1 MHFLQIFWRITL
13 KGTVLYDVRRK
24 LDGLYDATDGV
35 AVLTVDNP
43 PVNPLSDG
51 VRTGL
56 YDALVKAEEDPTVIG
71 VVLTGN
77 GRAFIAGADISEFG
91 GNVEGVSLNEVFH
104 KLEYCS
110 KPVVA
115 ALNGIALGGG
125 LETALCCNYRLADK
139 NAFVG
144 LPEVNLGLLP
154 GGGGTQRL
162 PRLTGASE
170 ALKMMLSGSHVPAK
184 KALDIGIIDKI
195 VENVV
200 EDSIRFII
208 HLVDMCERMDMKFS
222 EMDHPKVR
230 DKNEKMLEAR
240 GDDKVLLEAQAMAAK
255 GRKGQF
261 APGQII
267 KCVESAINLDDFD
280 EGLKKEGE
288 YFLEC
293 LLHPQREAM
302 IHIFFGERA
311 ASKISDVPKDT
322 KVKDIKKA
330 GIIGSGTM
338 GGGIAMCFANAG
350 IPVHIID
357 QDQDNLTRGV
367 SVIEKNYDFMVGRG
381 KLTPEQKDIVFGL
394 VTSSLDYKDVSDC
407 DIVIEAVYENL
418 DLKHEIFKS
427 LDEHV
432 KEGAILASNT
442 SGLDIDSI
450 AAVTKRPD
458 MVVGTHFFS
467 PANIMR
473 LLEVVRGA
481 DTSNETLATIMAVG
495 KKLKKAAVVALNA
508 PGFIGNRMLFGY
520 TAQANMLLLEGAL
533 PHQIDQAME
542 SFGLNMGPFRMMD
555 LVGLDLG
562 WRARKLG
569 GKESPLHAKIGDEL
583 CEQNRFGQKNGA
595 GYYNYT
601 EGSRAPN
608 AAPENESTYEKISS
622 ENGFI
627 RRDISDEEIVDRCI
641 LALINEGA
649 DILSEGVAQR
659 AADIDV
665 VYINGYGFP
674 VWRGGPMHHA
684 NTMGLDV
691 VIEKLEKYREITGND
706 VYKPSEM
713 LVNLAKNGEKFGDAP
728 QKEDRKE
735 KLGFEMSSVANNF

>member
-1 MHFLQIFWRITL
+1 M
-13 KGTVLYDVRRK
+13 KGTVLYEVKDN
-24 LDGLYDATDGV
+24 V
-35 AVLTVDNP
+35 AILTVDNP

-51 VRTGL
+51 VRSGL
-56 YDALVKAEEDPTVIG
+56 YESIVKAEEDSNIKG
-71 VVLTGN
+71 VVLTGK

-91 GNVEGVSLNEVFH
+91 GNVEGISLNEVFR
-104 KLEYCS
+104 KLEFCE

-115 ALNGIALGGG
+115 AINGIALGGG
-125 LETALCCNYRLADK
+125 LETALCCNYRIADA

-162 PRLTGASE
+162 PRLTGPSE

-184 KALDIGIIDKI
+184 KALNMGIVDQIS
-195 VENVV
+195 ENVV
-200 EDSIRFII
+200 EDSIEFVKNVVIET
-208 HLVDMCERMDMKFS
+208 DT
-222 EMDHPKVR
+222 HPKVR
-230 DKNEKMLEAR
+230 DKNEKMIEAR
-240 GDDKVLLEAQAMAAK
+240 GNENVMLEAQAIVAK
-255 GRKGQF
+255 ARKGQF

-267 KCVESAINLDDFD
+267 KCVEAAINLDDFD

-293 LLHPQREAM
+293 LMHPQREAM

-311 ASKISDVPKDT
+311 ASKISDVPKET
-322 KVKDIKKA
+322 QVMDIKKA

-338 GGGIAMCFANAG
+338 GGGIAMCFANSG

-357 QDQDNLTRGV
+357 QDEENLKRGI
-367 SVIEKNYDFMVGRG
+367 SVIEKNYEFMVNKGR
-381 KLTPEQKDIVFGL
+381 LTSDQKDATFGL
-394 VTSSLDYKDVSDC
+394 ITSGLDYSSISDC

-418 DLKHEIFKS
+418 ELKHEIFKS
-427 LDEHV
+427 LDKHV
-432 KEGAILASNT
+432 KPEAILASNT

-450 AAVTKRPD
+450 ASVTKRPD
-458 MVVGTHFFS
+458 KVVGTHFFS

-473 LLEVVRGA
+473 LLEVVRG
-481 DTSNETLATIMAVG
+481 DQTSNETLATIMAIG
-495 KKLKKAAVVALNA
+495 KKLKKAAVVSLNA

-533 PHQIDQAME
+533 PHQIDQALE

-562 WRARKLG
+562 WRARKLS

-583 CEQNRFGQKNGA
+583 CEQNRYGQKSGA
-595 GYYNYT
+595 GYYNYS

-608 AAPENESTYEKISS
+608 PAPENETTYEKISS
-622 ENGFI
+622 ENGFT
-627 RRDISDEEIVDRCI
+627 RREISDEEIVDRCI
-641 LALINEGA
+641 LALINEGS

-684 NTMGLDV
+684 NAMGLDV
-691 VIEKLEKYREITGND
+691 VIEKLEKYREMTGND

-713 LVNLAKNGEKFGDAP
+713 LVQLAKNDQKLGEAP
-728 QKEDRKE
+728 SKENRKE

>member
-1 MHFLQIFWRITL
+1 MYNDFFIKIWRNTL
-13 KGTVLYDVRRK
+13 KGTVLYEVR
-24 LDGLYDATDGV
+24 DDV

-56 YDALVKAEEDPTVIG
+56 HESLVKAEENSDVKG

-91 GNVEGVSLNEVFH
+91 GNVEGISLNEVFS
-104 KLEYCS
+104 KLENCQ

-115 ALNGIALGGG
+115 AINGIALGGG
-125 LETALCCNYRLADK
+125 LETALCCNYRIADNK
-139 NAFVG
+139 AFVG

-162 PRLTGASE
+162 PRLAGPAE
-170 ALKMMLSGSHVPAK
+170 ALKMMLTGAHVPAK
-184 KALDIGIIDKI
+184 KALDLGIVDK
-195 VENVV
+195 VSDDVV
-200 EDSIRFII
+200 TESIAFIKE
-208 HLVDMCERMDMKFS
+208 MASNS
-222 EMDHPKVR
+222 EQHPKVR
-230 DKNEKMLEAR
+230 DKNEKMFEAR
-240 GDDKVLLEAQAMAAK
+240 GNDKVLIEANAMAAK

-267 KCVESAINLDDFD
+267 KCVEAAINLDDFD

-311 ASKISDVPKDT
+311 ASKISDVPKET
-322 KVKDIKKA
+322 KIMDIKKA

-357 QDQDNLTRGV
+357 QDEDNLKRGV
-367 SVIEKNYDFMVGRG
+367 SVIEKNYEFMVNRGR
-381 KLTPEQKDIVFGL
+381 LTAEQKDSVFGL
-394 VTSSLDYKDVSDC
+394 VSSSLDYKDVADC

-418 DLKHEIFKS
+418 ELKHKIFKS

-432 KEGAILASNT
+432 KPGAILASNT
-442 SGLDIDSI
+442 SGLDVDSI
-450 AAVTKRPD
+450 AAVTNRPEL
-458 MVVGTHFFS
+458 VVGTHFFS

-481 DTSNETLATIMAVG
+481 QTSDETLASVMAIG
-495 KKLKKAAVVALNA
+495 KKLKKAAVVSLNA

-533 PHQIDQAME
+533 PHQIDQALE

-583 CEQNRFGQKNGA
+583 CEQNRFGQKSNA
-595 GYYNYT
+595 GYYNYS

-608 AAPENESTYEKISS
+608 PAPENEKTYEKISS
-622 ENGFI
+622 ENGFT

-674 VWRGGPMHHA
+674 IWRGGPMHHA
-684 NTMGLDV
+684 NAMGIDKV
-691 VIEKLEKYREITGND
+691 VEKLNKYREITGND

-713 LVNLAKNGEKFGDAP
+713 LVNLAESGAKLGEAP
-728 QKEDRKE
+728 QKEDRKD

>member
-1 MHFLQIFWRITL
+1 M
-13 KGTVLYDVRRK
+13 KGTVLYEVR
-24 LDGLYDATDGV
+24 DNV
-35 AVLTVDNP
+35 AILTVDNP

-51 VRTGL
+51 VRNGL
-56 YDALVKAEEDPTVIG
+56 YESLVKAEEDSNVKGI
-71 VVLTGN
+71 VLTGN

-91 GNVEGVSLNEVFH
+91 GNVEGKSLNEVFR
-104 KLEYCS
+104 KLEFCE
-110 KPVVA
+110 KPIVA
-115 ALNGIALGGG
+115 AINGIALGGG
-125 LETALCCNYRLADK
+125 LETALCCNYRIADV

-162 PRLTGASE
+162 PRLTGPSE

-184 KALDIGIIDKI
+184 KALNMGILDEIS
-195 VENVV
+195 ENVV
-200 EDSIRFII
+200 EDSIEFVKNIASGT
-208 HLVDMCERMDMKFS
+208 DP
-222 EMDHPKVR
+222 HPKVR

-240 GDDKVLLEAQAMAAK
+240 GNDNAMDEAQAMAAK
-255 GRKGQF
+255 ARKGQF

-267 KCVESAINLDDFD
+267 KCVEAAINLDDFD

-293 LLHPQREAM
+293 LMHPQREAM

-322 KVKDIKKA
+322 KIMDIKKA

-357 QDQDNLTRGV
+357 QDEENLKRGI
-367 SVIEKNYDFMVGRG
+367 SVIEKNYDFMVNKGR
-381 KLTPEQKDIVFGL
+381 LTGDQKDAVFGL
-394 VTSSLDYKDVSDC
+394 VTSSLDYSDVSDC
-407 DIVIEAVYENL
+407 DIVVEAVYENL
-418 DLKHEIFKS
+418 ELKHEIFKA
-427 LDEHV
+427 LDQHV
-432 KEGAILASNT
+432 KPDAILASNT

-450 AAVTKRPD
+450 ASVTSRPD
-458 MVVGTHFFS
+458 KIVGTHFFS

-473 LLEVVRGA
+473 LLEVVRGEQ
-481 DTSNETLATIMAVG
+481 TSDETLATIMSVG
-495 KKLKKAAVVALNA
+495 KKLKKAAVVSLNA

-533 PHQIDQAME
+533 PHQIDQALE

-562 WRARKLG
+562 WRARKLS

-583 CEQNRFGQKNGA
+583 CEQNRYGQKNGA
-595 GYYNYT
+595 GYYNYS

-608 AAPENESTYEKISS
+608 PAPENEATYEKISS
-622 ENGFI
+622 ENGFT
-627 RRDISDEEIVDRCI
+627 RRDISEEEIVDRCI

-674 VWRGGPMHHA
+674 IWRGGPMHHA
-684 NTMGLDV
+684 NAMGLDV
-691 VIEKLEKYREITGND
+691 VIEKLEKYKELTGSD
-706 VYKPSEM
+706 VYQPSEM
-713 LVNLAKNGEKFGDAP
+713 LVKLAKEGLKLGEAP
-728 QKEDRKE
+728 SKEDRKE

>member
-1 MHFLQIFWRITL
+1 M
-13 KGTVLYDVRRK
+13 KGTVVYEVR
-24 LDGLYDATDGV
+24 DGV
-35 AVLTVDNP
+35 ALLTVDNP

-56 YDALVKAEEDPTVIG
+56 HDSIIKAEEDDSVVG

-91 GNVEGVSLNEVFH
+91 GNVEGVSLNEVFQ
-104 KLEYCS
+104 KLEHCS

-115 ALNGIALGGG
+115 AINGIALGGG
-125 LETALCCNYRLADK
+125 LETALCCNYRIADK

-162 PRLTGASE
+162 PRLAGPSE
-170 ALKMMLSGSHVPAK
+170 ALKMMLTGTHVPSK
-184 KALDIGIIDKI
+184 RALDMGIIDGISEDVVAESIEFVKEKAKSS
-195 VENVV
+195 EN
-200 EDSIRFII
+200 
-208 HLVDMCERMDMKFS
+208 
-222 EMDHPKVR
+222 HPKVR
-230 DKNEKMLEAR
+230 DLNSKMMEAR
-240 GDDKVLLEAQAMAAK
+240 GDDKVLIEAQAMASK

-261 APGQII
+261 APAQII
-267 KCVESAINLDDFD
+267 KCVEAAINIDDFD

-293 LLHPQREAM
+293 LMHPQREAM

-322 KVKDIKKA
+322 KIMDIKKA

-357 QDQDNLTRGV
+357 QDEENLKRGV
-367 SVIEKNYDFMVGRG
+367 SVIEKNYDFMVNKGR
-381 KLTPEQKDIVFGL
+381 LSPEQKDGVFGL
-394 VTSSLDYKDVSDC
+394 VSSSLDYKDVADC

-418 DLKHEIFKS
+418 ELKHEIFKS

-432 KEGAILASNT
+432 KDGAILASNT

-450 AAVTKRPD
+450 ASVTKRPEL
-458 MVVGTHFFS
+458 VVGTHFFS

-473 LLEVVRGA
+473 LLEVVRGEQ
-481 DTSNETLATIMAVG
+481 TSDETLATIMAVG
-495 KKLKKAAVVALNA
+495 KKLKKAAVVSLNA

-533 PHQIDQAME
+533 PHQIDQALE

-583 CEQNRFGQKNGA
+583 CEQHRYGQKSGA
-595 GYYNYT
+595 GYYNYS

-608 AAPENESTYEKISS
+608 PAPENEATYEKISA
-622 ENGFI
+622 ENGFT

-674 VWRGGPMHHA
+674 IWRGGPMHHA
-684 NTMGLDV
+684 NAMGLDT

-713 LVNLAKNGEKFGDAP
+713 LVKLAQEGGRLGEAP
-728 QKEDRKE
+728 QKDDRKE

>member
-1 MHFLQIFWRITL
+1 M
-13 KGTVLYDVRRK
+13 KGTVLYEVR
-24 LDGLYDATDGV
+24 DDV

-56 YDALVKAEEDPTVIG
+56 YESLVKAEENSDVKG

-91 GNVEGVSLNEVFH
+91 GNVEGISLNEVFS
-104 KLEYCS
+104 KLENCQ

-115 ALNGIALGGG
+115 AINGIALGGG
-125 LETALCCNYRLADK
+125 LETALCCNYRIADNK
-139 NAFVG
+139 AFVG

-162 PRLTGASE
+162 PRLAGPAE
-170 ALKMMLSGSHVPAK
+170 ALKMMLTGAHIPAK
-184 KALDIGIIDKI
+184 KALDLGIVDK
-195 VENVV
+195 VSDDVV
-200 EDSIRFII
+200 TESIAFIKE
-208 HLVDMCERMDMKFS
+208 MASNS
-222 EMDHPKVR
+222 EQHPKVR
-230 DKNEKMLEAR
+230 DKNEKMFEAR
-240 GDDKVLLEAQAMAAK
+240 GNDKVLIEANAMAAK

-267 KCVESAINLDDFD
+267 KCVEAAINLDDFD

-311 ASKISDVPKDT
+311 ASKISDVPKET
-322 KVKDIKKA
+322 KIMDIKKA

-357 QDQDNLTRGV
+357 QDEDNLKRGV
-367 SVIEKNYDFMVGRG
+367 SVIEKNYEFMVNRGR
-381 KLTPEQKDIVFGL
+381 LTAEQKDSVFGL
-394 VTSSLDYKDVSDC
+394 VSSSLDYKDVADC

-418 DLKHEIFKS
+418 ELKHKIFKS

-432 KEGAILASNT
+432 KPGAILASNT
-442 SGLDIDSI
+442 SGLDVDSI
-450 AAVTKRPD
+450 AAVTNRPEL
-458 MVVGTHFFS
+458 VVGTHFFS
-467 PANIMR
+467 PANIMS

-481 DTSNETLATIMAVG
+481 QTSDETLASVMAIG
-495 KKLKKAAVVALNA
+495 KKLKKAAVVSLNA

-533 PHQIDQAME
+533 PHQIDQALE

-583 CEQNRFGQKNGA
+583 CEQNRFGQKSNA
-595 GYYNYT
+595 GYYNYS

-608 AAPENESTYEKISS
+608 PAPENEKTYEKISS
-622 ENGFI
+622 ENGFT

-674 VWRGGPMHHA
+674 IWRGGPMHHA
-684 NTMGLDV
+684 NAMGIDKV
-691 VIEKLEKYREITGND
+691 VEKLNKYREITGND

-713 LVNLAKNGEKFGDAP
+713 LVNLAESGAKLGEAP

>member
-1 MHFLQIFWRITL
+1 L
-13 KGTVLYDVRRK
+13 KGTVLYEVKDN
-24 LDGLYDATDGV
+24 V
-35 AVLTVDNP
+35 ALLTVDNP

-56 YDALVKAEEDPTVIG
+56 YESLTKAEEDDSVVG

-91 GNVEGVSLNEVFH
+91 GNVEGVSLNEVFQ
-104 KLEYCS
+104 KLEHCS

-115 ALNGIALGGG
+115 AINGIALGGG
-125 LETALCCNYRLADK
+125 LETALCCNYRIADK

-162 PRLTGASE
+162 PRLAGPSE
-170 ALKMMLSGSHVPAK
+170 ALKMMLTGAHVPAK
-184 KALDIGIIDKI
+184 KALDMGIVDGISED
-195 VENVV
+195 VV
-200 EDSIRFII
+200 NESIEFIKNKADSN
-208 HLVDMCERMDMKFS
+208 E
-222 EMDHPKVR
+222 EHPKVR
-230 DKNEKMLEAR
+230 DLNSKMIEAR
-240 GDDKVLLEAQAMAAK
+240 GDDKVLLEAQAMASK

-267 KCVESAINLDDFD
+267 KCVEAAINIDDFD

-293 LLHPQREAM
+293 LMHPQREAM

-311 ASKISDVPKDT
+311 ASKISDVPKET
-322 KVKDIKKA
+322 KVMDIKKA

-357 QDQDNLTRGV
+357 QDEENLKRGV
-367 SVIEKNYDFMVGRG
+367 SVIEKNYDFMVNKGR
-381 KLTPEQKDIVFGL
+381 LSPEQKDAVFGL
-394 VTSSLDYKDVSDC
+394 VSSSLDYKDVSDC

-418 DLKHEIFKS
+418 ELKHEIFKS
-427 LDEHV
+427 LDTHV

-450 AAVTKRPD
+450 ASVTSRPEL
-458 MVVGTHFFS
+458 VVGTHFFS

-473 LLEVVRGA
+473 LLEVVRGEQ
-481 DTSNETLATIMAVG
+481 TSDETLATIMAIG
-495 KKLKKAAVVALNA
+495 KRLKKAAVVSLNA

-533 PHQIDQAME
+533 PHQIDQALE

-562 WRARKLG
+562 WRARKLS

-583 CEQNRFGQKNGA
+583 CEQDRYGQKSGA
-595 GYYNYT
+595 GYYNYS

-608 AAPENESTYEKISS
+608 PAPENEAVYEKISS
-622 ENGFI
+622 ENGFT
-627 RRDISDEEIVDRCI
+627 RRDISDEEIVERCI

-674 VWRGGPMHHA
+674 IWRGGPMHHA
-684 NTMGLDV
+684 NAMGLDK

-713 LVNLAKNGEKFGDAP
+713 LVNLAKDGGKLGEAP
-728 QKEDRKE
+728 QKGDRKE

>member
-1 MHFLQIFWRITL
+1 M
-13 KGTVLYDVRRK
+13 KGTVLYEVQEN
-24 LDGLYDATDGV
+24 V
-35 AVLTVDNP
+35 AILTVDNP

-56 YDALVKAEEDPTVIG
+56 YECITKAEDDDSIDA

-91 GNVEGVSLNEVFH
+91 GNVEGISLNDVFK
-104 KLEYCS
+104 KLEFCK
-110 KPVVA
+110 KPIVA
-115 ALNGIALGGG
+115 AINGIALGGG
-125 LETALCCNYRLADK
+125 LETALCCNYRIASK
-139 NAFVG
+139 TAFVG

-162 PRLTGASE
+162 PRLAGPAE
-170 ALKMMLSGSHVPAK
+170 ALKMMLTGSHVSAK
-184 KALDIGIIDKI
+184 QALDLGIIDNIAEDI
-195 VENVV
+195 VTE
-200 EDSIRFII
+200 SIEFIKEKAKSTEI
-208 HLVDMCERMDMKFS
+208 
-222 EMDHPKVR
+222 HPKVR
-230 DKNEKMLEAR
+230 DFNEKMIEAR
-240 GDDKVLLEAQAMAAK
+240 GNDTVLLEAQAMAAK

-267 KCVESAINLDDFD
+267 KCVEAAINIDDFD
-280 EGLKKEGE
+280 EGLKKEGD

-293 LLHPQREAM
+293 LVHPQREAM

-322 KVKDIKKA
+322 KIMDIKKA

-357 QDQDNLTRGV
+357 QDQENLDRGI
-367 SVIEKNYDFMVGRG
+367 SVIEKNYDFMVNRGR
-381 KLTPEQKDIVFGL
+381 LTSEQKESIFGSIS
-394 VTSSLDYKDVSDC
+394 TGLDYKDLSDC

-418 DLKHEIFKS
+418 ELKHEIFKS
-427 LDEHV
+427 LDEIV

-450 AAVTKRPD
+450 ASVTNRPEL
-458 MVVGTHFFS
+458 VVGTHFFS

-473 LLEVVRGA
+473 LLEVVRGKQ
-481 DTSNETLATIMAVG
+481 TSNETLATVMAIG
-495 KKLKKAAVVALNA
+495 KKLRKAAVVSLNA
-508 PGFIGNRMLFGY
+508 PGFIGNRMLFRY

-533 PHQIDQAME
+533 PHQVDQALE

-562 WRARKLG
+562 WRARKLS

-583 CEQNRFGQKNGA
+583 CEQNRYGQKSKA
-595 GYYNYT
+595 GYYNYS

-608 AAPENESTYEKISS
+608 PAPENEKTYKKISS
-622 ENGFI
+622 ENGFT
-627 RRDISDEEIVDRCI
+627 RREISDEEIVDRCI

-674 VWRGGPMHHA
+674 IWRGGPMHHA
-684 NTMGLDV
+684 NAMGLDK

-706 VYKPSEM
+706 VYKPSDM
-713 LVNLAKNGEKFGDAP
+713 LLKLAKEGGKLGEAP
-728 QKEDRKE
+728 NKTERKE
-735 KLGFEMSSVANNF
+735 KLDFAMSSVANNF

>member
-1 MHFLQIFWRITL
+1 M
-13 KGTVLYDVRRK
+13 KGTVLYEVKDN
-24 LDGLYDATDGV
+24 V
-35 AVLTVDNP
+35 ALLTVDNP

-56 YDALVKAEEDPTVIG
+56 YESLTKAEEDDSVLG

-91 GNVEGVSLNEVFH
+91 GNVEGVSLNEVFQ
-104 KLEYCS
+104 KLEHCS

-115 ALNGIALGGG
+115 AINGIALGGG
-125 LETALCCNYRLADK
+125 LETALCCNYRIADK

-162 PRLTGASE
+162 PRLAGPSE
-170 ALKMMLSGSHVPAK
+170 ALKMMLTGAHVPAK
-184 KALDIGIIDKI
+184 KALDMGIVDGISKD
-195 VENVV
+195 VV
-200 EDSIRFII
+200 NESIEFIKNKAGSN
-208 HLVDMCERMDMKFS
+208 E
-222 EMDHPKVR
+222 EHPKVR
-230 DKNEKMLEAR
+230 DLNSKMIEAR
-240 GDDKVLLEAQAMAAK
+240 GDDKVFLEAQAMASK

-267 KCVESAINLDDFD
+267 KCVEAAINIDDFD

-293 LLHPQREAM
+293 LMHPQREAM

-311 ASKISDVPKDT
+311 ASKISDVPKET
-322 KVKDIKKA
+322 KVMDIKKA

-357 QDQDNLTRGV
+357 QDEENLKRGV
-367 SVIEKNYDFMVGRG
+367 SVIEKNYDFMVNKGR
-381 KLTPEQKDIVFGL
+381 LSPEQKDAVFGL
-394 VTSSLDYKDVSDC
+394 VSSSLDYKDVSDC

-418 DLKHEIFKS
+418 ELKHEIFKS
-427 LDEHV
+427 LDTHV

-450 AAVTKRPD
+450 ASVTSRPEL
-458 MVVGTHFFS
+458 VVGTHFFS

-473 LLEVVRGA
+473 LLEVVRGEQ
-481 DTSNETLATIMAVG
+481 TSDETLATIMAIG
-495 KKLKKAAVVALNA
+495 KRLKKAAVVSLNA

-533 PHQIDQAME
+533 PHQIDQALE

-562 WRARKLG
+562 WRARKLS

-583 CEQNRFGQKNGA
+583 CEQDRYGQKSGA
-595 GYYNYT
+595 GYYNYS

-608 AAPENESTYEKISS
+608 PAPENEAVYEKISS
-622 ENGFI
+622 ENGFT
-627 RRDISDEEIVDRCI
+627 RRDISDEEIVERCI

-674 VWRGGPMHHA
+674 IWRGGPMHHA
-684 NTMGLDV
+684 NAMGLDK

-713 LVNLAKNGEKFGDAP
+713 LVNLAKDGGKLGEAP
-728 QKEDRKE
+728 QKGDRKE

>member
-1 MHFLQIFWRITL
+1 M
-13 KGTVLYDVRRK
+13 KGTVLYDIK
-24 LDGLYDATDGV
+24 DGI

-51 VRTGL
+51 VRAGL
-56 YDALVKAEEDPTVIG
+56 YDCLVRAEEDSSVIG
-71 VVLTGN
+71 VVLTGK
-77 GRAFIAGADISEFG
+77 GRAFIGGADISEFG
-91 GNVEGVSLNEVFH
+91 GNGEGITLNEVFN
-104 KLEYCS
+104 KLESCS

-115 ALNGIALGGG
+115 AINGFALGGG
-125 LETALCCNYRLADK
+125 LETALCCNYRIVAK

-162 PRLTGASE
+162 PRLTGPGE
-170 ALKMMLSGSHVPAK
+170 ALKMMLTGAHVPAK
-184 KALDIGIIDKI
+184 KALNIGIVDEIS
-195 VENVV
+195 ENVV
-200 EDSIRFII
+200 EDSISFIK
-208 HLVDMCERMDMKFS
+208 EKAES
-222 EMDHPKVR
+222 TENHPKVR
-230 DKNEKMLEAR
+230 DMNEKVIEAR
-240 GDDKVLLEAQAMAAK
+240 GDEKVLLEAQAMAAK

-311 ASKISDVPKDT
+311 ASKIADVPKDT
-322 KVKDIKKA
+322 KTKDIKKA

-357 QDQDNLTRGV
+357 QDEDNLKRGI

-381 KLTPEQKDIVFGL
+381 KLTAEQKDMVFGL
-394 VTSSLDYKDVSDC
+394 VTSSLNYKDLADC

-418 DLKHEIFKS
+418 ELKHEIFKS

-432 KEGAILASNT
+432 KDDAILASNT

-450 AAVTKRPD
+450 ASVTNRPEL
-458 MVVGTHFFS
+458 VVGTHFFS

-473 LLEVVRGA
+473 LLEVVRGEQ
-481 DTSNETLATIMAVG
+481 TSNETLATIMAIG
-495 KKLKKAAVVALNA
+495 KKLKKAAVVSLNA
-508 PGFIGNRMLFGY
+508 PGFIGNRMLFRY

-533 PHQIDQAME
+533 PHQVDQALE

-583 CEQNRFGQKNGA
+583 CEQNRFGQKSAA
-595 GYYNYT
+595 GYYNYS

-608 AAPENESTYEKISS
+608 PAPENEATYEKISS
-622 ENGFI
+622 ENGFT

-674 VWRGGPMHHA
+674 IWRGGPMHHA
-684 NTMGLDV
+684 NAMGLDV
-691 VIEKLEKYREITGND
+691 VIEKLEKYKEITGND
-706 VYKPSEM
+706 AYQPSEM
-713 LVNLAKNGEKFGDAP
+713 LINLAKNGQKLAEAP
-728 QKEDRKE
+728 QKDRRKD

>member
-1 MHFLQIFWRITL
+1 M
-13 KGTVLYDVRRK
+13 KGTVLYEVR
-24 LDGLYDATDGV
+24 DDV

-56 YDALVKAEEDPTVIG
+56 YESLVKAEENSDVKG

-91 GNVEGVSLNEVFH
+91 GNVEGISLNEVFS
-104 KLEYCS
+104 KLENCQ

-115 ALNGIALGGG
+115 AINGIALGGG
-125 LETALCCNYRLADK
+125 LETALCCNYRIADNK
-139 NAFVG
+139 AFVG

-162 PRLTGASE
+162 PRLAGPAE
-170 ALKMMLSGSHVPAK
+170 ALKMMLTGAHVPAK
-184 KALDIGIIDKI
+184 KALDLGIVDK
-195 VENVV
+195 VSDDVV
-200 EDSIRFII
+200 TESIAFIKE
-208 HLVDMCERMDMKFS
+208 MASNS
-222 EMDHPKVR
+222 EQHPKVR
-230 DKNEKMLEAR
+230 DKNEKMFEAR
-240 GDDKVLLEAQAMAAK
+240 GNDKVLIEANAMAAK

-267 KCVESAINLDDFD
+267 KCVEAAINLDDFD

-311 ASKISDVPKDT
+311 ASKISDVPKET
-322 KVKDIKKA
+322 KIMDIKKA

-357 QDQDNLTRGV
+357 QDEDNLKRGV
-367 SVIEKNYDFMVGRG
+367 SVIEKNYEFMVNRGR
-381 KLTPEQKDIVFGL
+381 LTAEQKDSVFGL
-394 VTSSLDYKDVSDC
+394 VSSSLDYKDVADC

-418 DLKHEIFKS
+418 ELKHKIFKS

-432 KEGAILASNT
+432 KPGAILASNT
-442 SGLDIDSI
+442 SGLDVDSI
-450 AAVTKRPD
+450 AEVTNRPEL
-458 MVVGTHFFS
+458 VVGTHFFS

-481 DTSNETLATIMAVG
+481 QTSDETLASVMAIG
-495 KKLKKAAVVALNA
+495 KKLKKAAVVSLNA

-533 PHQIDQAME
+533 PHQIDQALE

-583 CEQNRFGQKNGA
+583 CEQNRFGQKSNA
-595 GYYNYT
+595 GYYNYS

-608 AAPENESTYEKISS
+608 PAPENEKTYEKISS
-622 ENGFI
+622 ENGFT

-674 VWRGGPMHHA
+674 IWRGGPMHHA
-684 NTMGLDV
+684 NAMGIDKV
-691 VIEKLEKYREITGND
+691 VEKLNKYREITGND

-713 LVNLAKNGEKFGDAP
+713 LVNLAESGAKLGEAP
-728 QKEDRKE
+728 QKEDRKD

>member
-1 MHFLQIFWRITL
+1 M
-13 KGTVLYDVRRK
+13 KGTVLYDIK
-24 LDGLYDATDGV
+24 DGI

-51 VRTGL
+51 VRAGL
-56 YDALVKAEEDPTVIG
+56 YDCLVRAEEDSSAIG
-71 VVLTGN
+71 VVLTGK
-77 GRAFIAGADISEFG
+77 GRAFIGGADISEFG
-91 GNVEGVSLNEVFH
+91 GNGEGITLNEVFN
-104 KLEYCS
+104 KLESCS

-115 ALNGIALGGG
+115 AINGFALGGG
-125 LETALCCNYRLADK
+125 LETALCCNYRIVAK

-162 PRLTGASE
+162 PRLTGPGE
-170 ALKMMLSGSHVPAK
+170 ALKMMLTGAHVPAK
-184 KALDIGIIDKI
+184 KALNIGIVDEIS
-195 VENVV
+195 ENVV
-200 EDSIRFII
+200 EDSISFIKEK
-208 HLVDMCERMDMKFS
+208 VES
-222 EMDHPKVR
+222 TENHPKVR
-230 DKNEKMLEAR
+230 DMNEKVIEAR
-240 GDDKVLLEAQAMAAK
+240 GNEKVLLEAQAMAAK

-311 ASKISDVPKDT
+311 ASKIADVPKDT
-322 KVKDIKKA
+322 KTKDIKKA

-357 QDQDNLTRGV
+357 QDEDNLKRGI

-381 KLTPEQKDIVFGL
+381 KLTAEQKDMVFGL
-394 VTSSLDYKDVSDC
+394 VTSSLDYKDLADC

-418 DLKHEIFKS
+418 ELKHEIFKS

-432 KEGAILASNT
+432 KDDAILASNT

-450 AAVTKRPD
+450 ASVTKRPEL
-458 MVVGTHFFS
+458 VVGTHFFS

-473 LLEVVRGA
+473 LLEVVRGEK
-481 DTSNETLATIMAVG
+481 TSNETLATIMAIG
-495 KKLKKAAVVALNA
+495 KKLKKAAVVSLNA
-508 PGFIGNRMLFGY
+508 PGFIGNRMLFRY

-533 PHQIDQAME
+533 PHQVDQALE

-583 CEQNRFGQKNGA
+583 CEQNRFGQKSAA
-595 GYYNYT
+595 GYYNYS

-608 AAPENESTYEKISS
+608 PAPENEATYEKISS
-622 ENGFI
+622 ENGFT

-674 VWRGGPMHHA
+674 IWRGGPMHHA
-684 NTMGLDV
+684 NAMGLDV
-691 VIEKLEKYREITGND
+691 VIEKLEKYKEITGND
-706 VYKPSEM
+706 AYQPSEM
-713 LVNLAKNGEKFGDAP
+713 LINLAKNGQKLAEAP
-728 QKEDRKE
+728 QKDRRKD

>member
-1 MHFLQIFWRITL
+1 M
-13 KGTVLYDVRRK
+13 KGTVLYDIK
-24 LDGLYDATDGV
+24 DGIAI
-35 AVLTVDNP
+35 LTVDNP

-51 VRTGL
+51 VRAGL
-56 YDALVKAEEDPTVIG
+56 YECLVKAEEDSSVKG
-71 VVLTGN
+71 LVLTGK
-77 GRAFIAGADISEFG
+77 GRAFIGGADISEFG
-91 GNVEGVSLNEVFH
+91 GNGEGITLNDVFN
-104 KLEYCS
+104 KLESCS

-115 ALNGIALGGG
+115 AINGFALGGG
-125 LETALCCNYRLADK
+125 LETALCCNYRIADK

-144 LPEVNLGLLP
+144 LPEVNLGLIP

-162 PRLTGASE
+162 PRLAGPSE
-170 ALKMMLSGSHVPAK
+170 ALKMMLTGSHIPAK
-184 KALDIGIIDKI
+184 KALNIGIVDKI
-195 VENVV
+195 SENVV
-200 EDSIRFII
+200 EDSISF
-208 HLVDMCERMDMKFS
+208 VTEKA
-222 EMDHPKVR
+222 ENGENHPKVR
-230 DKNEKMLEAR
+230 DMNEKVIEAR

-311 ASKISDVPKDT
+311 ASKIADVPKDT
-322 KVKDIKKA
+322 QIKDIKKA

-357 QDQDNLTRGV
+357 QDEDNLKRGM

-381 KLTPEQKDIVFGL
+381 KLTSDQKDMVFGL
-394 VTSSLDYKDVSDC
+394 VTSSLEYKDLSDC

-418 DLKHEIFKS
+418 ELKHEIFKS

-432 KEGAILASNT
+432 KDGAILASNT

-450 AAVTKRPD
+450 ASVTKRPD
-458 MVVGTHFFS
+458 LVVGTHFFS

-473 LLEVVRGA
+473 LLEVVRGEQ
-481 DTSNETLATIMAVG
+481 TSNETLATIMAIG
-495 KKLKKAAVVALNA
+495 KKLKKAAVVSLNA
-508 PGFIGNRMLFGY
+508 PGFIGNRMLFRY

-533 PHQIDQAME
+533 PHQVDQALE

-583 CEQNRFGQKNGA
+583 CEQNRFGQKSAA
-595 GYYNYT
+595 GYYNYS

-608 AAPENESTYEKISS
+608 PAPENEATYEKISS
-622 ENGFI
+622 ENGFT

-674 VWRGGPMHHA
+674 IWRGGPMHHA
-684 NTMGLDV
+684 NAMGLDV
-691 VIEKLEKYREITGND
+691 VIEKLEKYKEITGND
-706 VYKPSEM
+706 AYKPSEM
-713 LVNLAKNGEKFGDAP
+713 LVNLAKNGEKLNESP
-728 QKEDRKE
+728 QIDNRKE

>member
-1 MHFLQIFWRITL
+1 M
-13 KGTVLYDVRRK
+13 KGTVLYEVR
-24 LDGLYDATDGV
+24 DDV

-56 YDALVKAEEDPTVIG
+56 YESLVKAEENSDVKG

-91 GNVEGVSLNEVFH
+91 GNVEGISLNEVFS
-104 KLEYCS
+104 KLENCQ

-115 ALNGIALGGG
+115 AINGIALGGG
-125 LETALCCNYRLADK
+125 LETALCCNYRIADNK
-139 NAFVG
+139 AFVG

-162 PRLTGASE
+162 PRLAGPAE
-170 ALKMMLSGSHVPAK
+170 ALKMMLTGAHVPAK
-184 KALDIGIIDKI
+184 KALDLGIVDKI
-195 VENVV
+195 SDDVV
-200 EDSIRFII
+200 TESIAFIKE
-208 HLVDMCERMDMKFS
+208 MASNS
-222 EMDHPKVR
+222 EQHPKVR
-230 DKNEKMLEAR
+230 DKNEKMFEAR
-240 GDDKVLLEAQAMAAK
+240 GNDKVLIEANAMAAK

-267 KCVESAINLDDFD
+267 KCVEAAINLDDFD

-311 ASKISDVPKDT
+311 ASKISDVPKET
-322 KVKDIKKA
+322 KIMDIKKA

-357 QDQDNLTRGV
+357 QDEDNLKRGV
-367 SVIEKNYDFMVGRG
+367 SVIEKNYEFMVNRGR
-381 KLTPEQKDIVFGL
+381 LTAEQKDSVFGL
-394 VTSSLDYKDVSDC
+394 VSSSLDYKDVADC

-418 DLKHEIFKS
+418 ELKHKIFKS

-432 KEGAILASNT
+432 KPGAILASNT
-442 SGLDIDSI
+442 SGLDVDSI
-450 AAVTKRPD
+450 AAVTNRPEL
-458 MVVGTHFFS
+458 VVGTHFFS

-481 DTSNETLATIMAVG
+481 QTSDETLASVMAIG
-495 KKLKKAAVVALNA
+495 KKLKKAAVVSLNA

-533 PHQIDQAME
+533 PHQIDQALE

-583 CEQNRFGQKNGA
+583 CEQNRFGQKSNA
-595 GYYNYT
+595 GYYNYS

-608 AAPENESTYEKISS
+608 PAPENEKTYEKISS
-622 ENGFI
+622 ENGFT

-674 VWRGGPMHHA
+674 IWRGGPMHHA
-684 NTMGLDV
+684 NAMGIDKV
-691 VIEKLEKYREITGND
+691 VEKLNKYREITGND

-713 LVNLAKNGEKFGDAP
+713 LVNLAESGAKLGEAP
-728 QKEDRKE
+728 QKEDRKD

>member
-1 MHFLQIFWRITL
+1 M
-13 KGTVLYDVRRK
+13 KGTVLYEVRDDV
-24 LDGLYDATDGV
+24 AI
-35 AVLTVDNP
+35 LTVDNP

-56 YDALVKAEEDPTVIG
+56 YESLVKAEENSDVKG

-91 GNVEGVSLNEVFH
+91 GNVEGISLNEVFS
-104 KLEYCS
+104 KLENCQ

-115 ALNGIALGGG
+115 AINGIALGGG
-125 LETALCCNYRLADK
+125 LETALCCNYRIADNK
-139 NAFVG
+139 AFVG

-162 PRLTGASE
+162 PRLAGPAE
-170 ALKMMLSGSHVPAK
+170 ALKMMLTGAHIPAK
-184 KALDIGIIDKI
+184 KALDLGIVDK
-195 VENVV
+195 VSDDVV
-200 EDSIRFII
+200 TESIAFIKE
-208 HLVDMCERMDMKFS
+208 MASNS
-222 EMDHPKVR
+222 EQHPKVR
-230 DKNEKMLEAR
+230 DKNEKMFEAR
-240 GDDKVLLEAQAMAAK
+240 GNDKVLIEANAMAAK

-267 KCVESAINLDDFD
+267 KCVEAAINLDDFD

-311 ASKISDVPKDT
+311 ASKISDVPKET
-322 KVKDIKKA
+322 KIMDIKKA

-357 QDQDNLTRGV
+357 QDEDNLKRGV
-367 SVIEKNYDFMVGRG
+367 SVIEKNYEFMVNKGR
-381 KLTPEQKDIVFGL
+381 LTAEQKDSVFGL
-394 VTSSLDYKDVSDC
+394 VSSSLDYKDVADC

-418 DLKHEIFKS
+418 ELKHKIFKS

-432 KEGAILASNT
+432 KPGAILASNT
-442 SGLDIDSI
+442 SGLDVDSI
-450 AAVTKRPD
+450 AAVTNRPEL
-458 MVVGTHFFS
+458 VVGTHFFS

-481 DTSNETLATIMAVG
+481 QTSDETLASVMAIG
-495 KKLKKAAVVALNA
+495 KKLKKAAVVSLNA

-533 PHQIDQAME
+533 PHQIDQALE

-583 CEQNRFGQKNGA
+583 CEQNRFGQKSNA
-595 GYYNYT
+595 GYYNYS

-608 AAPENESTYEKISS
+608 PAPENEKTYEKISS
-622 ENGFI
+622 ENGFT

-674 VWRGGPMHHA
+674 IWRGGPMHHA
-684 NTMGLDV
+684 NAMGIDKV
-691 VIEKLEKYREITGND
+691 VEKLNKYREITGND

-713 LVNLAKNGEKFGDAP
+713 LVNLAESGAKLGEAP
-728 QKEDRKE
+728 QKEDRKD

>member
-1 MHFLQIFWRITL
+1 M
-13 KGTVLYDVRRK
+13 KGTVLYEVKDN
-24 LDGLYDATDGV
+24 V
-35 AVLTVDNP
+35 ALLTVDNP

-56 YDALVKAEEDPTVIG
+56 YESLTKAEEDDSVLG

-91 GNVEGVSLNEVFH
+91 GNVEGVSLNEVFQ
-104 KLEYCS
+104 KLEHCS

-115 ALNGIALGGG
+115 AINGIALGGG
-125 LETALCCNYRLADK
+125 LETALCCNYRIADK

-162 PRLTGASE
+162 PRLAGPSE
-170 ALKMMLSGSHVPAK
+170 ALKMMLTGAHVPAK
-184 KALDIGIIDKI
+184 KALDMGIVDGISED
-195 VENVV
+195 VV
-200 EDSIRFII
+200 NESIEFIKNKADSN
-208 HLVDMCERMDMKFS
+208 E
-222 EMDHPKVR
+222 EHPKVR
-230 DKNEKMLEAR
+230 DLNSKMIEAR
-240 GDDKVLLEAQAMAAK
+240 GDDKVLLEAQAMASK

-267 KCVESAINLDDFD
+267 KCVEAAINIDDFD

-293 LLHPQREAM
+293 LMHPQREAM

-311 ASKISDVPKDT
+311 ASKISDVPKET
-322 KVKDIKKA
+322 KVMDIKKA

-357 QDQDNLTRGV
+357 QDEENLKRGV
-367 SVIEKNYDFMVGRG
+367 SVIEKNYDFMVNKGR
-381 KLTPEQKDIVFGL
+381 LSPEQKDAVFGL
-394 VTSSLDYKDVSDC
+394 VSSSLDYKDVSDC

-418 DLKHEIFKS
+418 ELKHEIFKS
-427 LDEHV
+427 LDAHV

-450 AAVTKRPD
+450 ASVTSRPEL
-458 MVVGTHFFS
+458 VVGTHFFS

-473 LLEVVRGA
+473 LLEVVRGEQ
-481 DTSNETLATIMAVG
+481 TSDETLATIMAIG
-495 KKLKKAAVVALNA
+495 KRLKKAAVVSLNA

-533 PHQIDQAME
+533 PHQIDQALE

-562 WRARKLG
+562 WRARKLS

-583 CEQNRFGQKNGA
+583 CEQDRYGQKSGA
-595 GYYNYT
+595 GYYNYS

-608 AAPENESTYEKISS
+608 PAPENEAVYEKISS
-622 ENGFI
+622 ENGFT
-627 RRDISDEEIVDRCI
+627 RRDISDEEIVERCI

-649 DILSEGVAQR
+649 NILSEGVAQR

-674 VWRGGPMHHA
+674 IWRGGPMHHA
-684 NTMGLDV
+684 NAMGLDK

-713 LVNLAKNGEKFGDAP
+713 LVNLAKDGGKLGEAP
-728 QKEDRKE
+728 QKGDRKE

>member
-1 MHFLQIFWRITL
+1 M
-13 KGTVLYDVRRK
+13 KGTVLYEVKDN
-24 LDGLYDATDGV
+24 V
-35 AVLTVDNP
+35 ALLTVDNP

-56 YDALVKAEEDPTVIG
+56 YESLTKAEEDDSVVG

-91 GNVEGVSLNEVFH
+91 GNVEGVSLNEVFQ
-104 KLEYCS
+104 KLEHCS

-115 ALNGIALGGG
+115 AINGIALGGG
-125 LETALCCNYRLADK
+125 LETALCCNYRIADK

-162 PRLTGASE
+162 PRLAGPSE
-170 ALKMMLSGSHVPAK
+170 ALKMMLTGAHVPAK
-184 KALDIGIIDKI
+184 KALDMGIVDGISED
-195 VENVV
+195 VV
-200 EDSIRFII
+200 NESIEFIKNKADSN
-208 HLVDMCERMDMKFS
+208 E
-222 EMDHPKVR
+222 EHPKVR
-230 DKNEKMLEAR
+230 DLNSKMIEAR
-240 GDDKVLLEAQAMAAK
+240 GDDKVLLEAQAMASK

-267 KCVESAINLDDFD
+267 KCVEAAINIDDFD

-293 LLHPQREAM
+293 LMHPQREAM

-311 ASKISDVPKDT
+311 ASKISDVPKET
-322 KVKDIKKA
+322 KVIDIKKA

-357 QDQDNLTRGV
+357 QDEENLKRGV
-367 SVIEKNYDFMVGRG
+367 SVIEKNYDFMVNKGR
-381 KLTPEQKDIVFGL
+381 LSPEQKDAVFGL
-394 VTSSLDYKDVSDC
+394 VSSSLDYKDVSDC

-418 DLKHEIFKS
+418 ELKHEIFKS
-427 LDEHV
+427 LDTHV

-450 AAVTKRPD
+450 ASVTSRPEL
-458 MVVGTHFFS
+458 VVGTHFFS

-473 LLEVVRGA
+473 LLEVVRGEQ
-481 DTSNETLATIMAVG
+481 TSDETLATIMAIG
-495 KKLKKAAVVALNA
+495 KRLKKAAVVSLNA

-533 PHQIDQAME
+533 PHQIDQALE

-562 WRARKLG
+562 WRARKLS

-583 CEQNRFGQKNGA
+583 CEQDRYGQKSGA
-595 GYYNYT
+595 GYYNYS

-608 AAPENESTYEKISS
+608 PAPENEAVYEKISS
-622 ENGFI
+622 ENGFT
-627 RRDISDEEIVDRCI
+627 RRDISDEEIVERCI

-674 VWRGGPMHHA
+674 IWRGGPMHHA
-684 NTMGLDV
+684 NAMGLDK

-713 LVNLAKNGEKFGDAP
+713 LVNLAKDGGKLGEAP
-728 QKEDRKE
+728 QKGDRKE

>member
-1 MHFLQIFWRITL
+1 M
-13 KGTVLYDVRRK
+13 KGTVLYEVQEN
-24 LDGLYDATDGV
+24 V
-35 AVLTVDNP
+35 AILTVDNP

-56 YDALVKAEEDPTVIG
+56 YECITKAEDDDSIDA

-91 GNVEGVSLNEVFH
+91 GNVQGISLNDVFK
-104 KLEYCS
+104 KLEFCK
-110 KPVVA
+110 KPIVA
-115 ALNGIALGGG
+115 AINGIALGGG
-125 LETALCCNYRLADK
+125 LETALCCNYRIASK
-139 NAFVG
+139 TAFVG

-162 PRLTGASE
+162 PRLAGPAE
-170 ALKMMLSGSHVPAK
+170 ALKMMLTGSHVSAK
-184 KALDIGIIDKI
+184 QALDLGIIDNIAEDI
-195 VENVV
+195 VTE
-200 EDSIRFII
+200 SIEFIKEKAKSTEI
-208 HLVDMCERMDMKFS
+208 
-222 EMDHPKVR
+222 HPKVR
-230 DKNEKMLEAR
+230 DFNEKMIEAR
-240 GDDKVLLEAQAMAAK
+240 GNDTVLLEAQAMAAK

-267 KCVESAINLDDFD
+267 KCVEAAINIDDFD
-280 EGLKKEGE
+280 EGLKKEGD

-293 LLHPQREAM
+293 LVHPQREAM

-322 KVKDIKKA
+322 KIMDIKKA

-357 QDQDNLTRGV
+357 QDQENLDRGI
-367 SVIEKNYDFMVGRG
+367 SVIEKNYDFMVNRGR
-381 KLTPEQKDIVFGL
+381 LTSEQKESIFGSIS
-394 VTSSLDYKDVSDC
+394 TGLDYKDLSNC

-418 DLKHEIFKS
+418 ELKHEIFKS
-427 LDEHV
+427 LDEIV

-450 AAVTKRPD
+450 ASVTNRPEL
-458 MVVGTHFFS
+458 VVGTHFFS

-473 LLEVVRGA
+473 LLEVVRGKQ
-481 DTSNETLATIMAVG
+481 TSNETLATVMAIG
-495 KKLKKAAVVALNA
+495 KKLRKAAVVSLNA
-508 PGFIGNRMLFGY
+508 PGFIGNRMLFRY

-533 PHQIDQAME
+533 PHQVDQALE

-562 WRARKLG
+562 WRARKLS

-583 CEQNRFGQKNGA
+583 CEQNRYGQKSKA
-595 GYYNYT
+595 GYYNYS

-608 AAPENESTYEKISS
+608 PAPENEKTYKKISS
-622 ENGFI
+622 ENGFT
-627 RRDISDEEIVDRCI
+627 RREISDEEIVDRCI

-674 VWRGGPMHHA
+674 IWRGGPMHHA
-684 NTMGLDV
+684 NAMGLDK

-706 VYKPSEM
+706 VYKPSDM
-713 LVNLAKNGEKFGDAP
+713 LLKLAKEGGKLGEAP
-728 QKEDRKE
+728 NKTERKE
-735 KLGFEMSSVANNF
+735 KLDFAMSSVANNF

>member
-1 MHFLQIFWRITL
+1 M
-13 KGTVLYDVRRK
+13 KGTVKYDVK
-24 LDGLYDATDGV
+24 DGV
-35 AVLTVDNP
+35 AILTVDNP

-51 VRTGL
+51 VRNGL
-56 YDALVKAEEDPTVIG
+56 FESLNKAEEDSSVTG
-71 VVLTGN
+71 VVSTGN

-91 GNVEGVSLNEVFH
+91 GNVEGVSLNEVFN
-104 KLEYCS
+104 KLENCP

-115 ALNGIALGGG
+115 AINGIALGGG
-125 LETALCCNYRLADK
+125 LETALCCNYRIADK
-139 NAFVG
+139 GAFVG

-162 PRLTGASE
+162 PRLIGPSE
-170 ALKMMLSGSHVPAK
+170 ALKMMLSGSHVQAK
-184 KALDIGIIDKI
+184 KALDMGIVDKI
-195 VENVV
+195 SENVV
-200 EDSIRFII
+200 EESINFIKE
-208 HLVDMCERMDMKFS
+208 VAKNTKT
-222 EMDHPKVR
+222 HPKVR
-230 DKNEKMLEAR
+230 DNNEKMIEAR
-240 GDDKVLLEAQAMAAK
+240 GNENVLLEAQAIASK

-267 KCVESAINLDDFD
+267 KCVEAAINLDDFN

-311 ASKISDVPKDT
+311 ASKISDVPKET
-322 KVKDIKKA
+322 KVFDIKKA

-357 QDQDNLTRGV
+357 QDEDNLNRGM

-381 KLTPEQKDIVFGL
+381 KLSQDQKDTVFGL
-394 VTSSLDYKDVSDC
+394 VSSSLDYKDLSDC

-418 DLKHEIFKS
+418 ELKHKIFKS

-432 KEGAILASNT
+432 KEGAILATNT

-450 AAVTKRPD
+450 AAVTKRPE

-473 LLEVVRGA
+473 LLEVVRGEK
-481 DTSNETLATIMAVG
+481 TSNETLATIMSIG
-495 KKLKKAAVVALNA
+495 KRLKKAAVVSLNA

-533 PHQIDQAME
+533 PHQIDQALE

-562 WRARKLG
+562 WRARKLS

-583 CEQNRFGQKNGA
+583 CEQNRFGQKNSA
-595 GYYNYT
+595 GYYNYS

-608 AAPENESTYEKISS
+608 PAPENEETYEKISS
-622 ENGFI
+622 DNGFT

-674 VWRGGPMHHA
+674 IWRGGPMHHA
-684 NTMGLDV
+684 NSMGLDV
-691 VIEKLEKYREITGND
+691 VVDKLKKYREITGSD
-706 VYKPSEM
+706 VYKPSDM
-713 LVNLAKNGEKFGDAP
+713 LIKLAENGQKLGEAPNLD
-728 QKEDRKE
+728 DRKQ

>member
-1 MHFLQIFWRITL
+1 M
-13 KGTVLYDVRRK
+13 KGTVLYEIK
-24 LDGLYDATDGV
+24 ENIAI
-35 AVLTVDNP
+35 LTVDNP

-51 VRTGL
+51 IRTGV
-56 YDALVKAEEDPTVIG
+56 YESIIKAQADDSVIG

-91 GNVEGVSLNEVFH
+91 GQIEGKTLNEMFE
-104 KLEYCS
+104 KLEFCT

-115 ALNGIALGGG
+115 AINGLALGGG
-125 LETALCCNYRLADK
+125 LETALCCNYRIADSQ
-139 NAFVG
+139 AIVG

-162 PRLTGASE
+162 PRLAGPAE
-170 ALKMMLSGSHVPAK
+170 ALKMMLSGMHISAK
-184 KALDIGIIDKI
+184 KALDMGIIDKI
-195 VENVV
+195 SENVV
-200 EDSIRFII
+200 DDSIEFIKEVSKNTE
-208 HLVDMCERMDMKFS
+208 H
-222 EMDHPKVR
+222 HPKVR
-230 DKNEKMLEAR
+230 DFNEKVIDAR
-240 GDDKVLLEAQAMAAK
+240 GSDNILLEAQAMAAK
-255 GRKGQF
+255 TRKGQF

-267 KCVESAINLDDFD
+267 KCVESAINIDDFD

-293 LLHPQREAM
+293 LMHPQREAM

-311 ASKISDVPKDT
+311 ASKISDLPKET
-322 KVKDIKKA
+322 KIMDIKKA

-338 GGGIAMCFANAG
+338 GGGISMCFANAG

-357 QDQDNLTRGV
+357 QDEENIKRGL
-367 SVIEKNYDFMVGRG
+367 SVIEKNYDFMVNRG
-381 KLTPEQKDIVFGL
+381 KLTAEQKDKVFGL
-394 VTSSLDYKDVSDC
+394 ISSSLDYKDLSDC

-418 DLKHEIFKS
+418 ELKHKIFKS

-450 AAVTKRPD
+450 ASVTNRPEL
-458 MVVGTHFFS
+458 VVGTHFFS

-481 DTSNETLATIMAVG
+481 QTSDETLATVMAIG
-495 KKLKKAAVVALNA
+495 KKLKKAAVVSLNA
-508 PGFIGNRMLFGY
+508 PGFIGNRMLFRY

-533 PHQIDQAME
+533 PHQIDQALE

-583 CEQNRFGQKNGA
+583 CEQDRYGQKSSA
-595 GYYNYT
+595 GYYNYS

-608 AAPENESTYEKISS
+608 PAPENESIYEKISS
-622 ENGFI
+622 ENGFT
-627 RRDISDEEIVDRCI
+627 RREISDEEIIDRCT

-674 VWRGGPMHHA
+674 IWRGGPMHHA
-684 NTMGLDV
+684 NAIGLDKV
-691 VIEKLEKYREITGND
+691 LEKLNKYKEITGND
-706 VYKPSEM
+706 AYNPSE
-713 LVNLAKNGEKFGDAP
+713 LLIKLAKSGEKLGEAP
-728 QKEDRKE
+728 KKEDRKE
-735 KLGFEMSSVANNF
+735 KLDFEMSSVANNF

>member
-1 MHFLQIFWRITL
+1 M
-13 KGTVLYDVRRK
+13 KGTVLYEVKDN
-24 LDGLYDATDGV
+24 V
-35 AVLTVDNP
+35 ALLTVDNP

-56 YDALVKAEEDPTVIG
+56 YESLTKAEEDDSVVG

-91 GNVEGVSLNEVFH
+91 GNVEGVSLNEVFQ
-104 KLEYCS
+104 KLEHCS

-115 ALNGIALGGG
+115 AINGIALGGG
-125 LETALCCNYRLADK
+125 LETALCCNYRIADK

-162 PRLTGASE
+162 PRLAGPSE
-170 ALKMMLSGSHVPAK
+170 ALKMMLTGAHVPAK
-184 KALDIGIIDKI
+184 KALDMGIVDGISED
-195 VENVV
+195 VV
-200 EDSIRFII
+200 NESIEFIKNKADSN
-208 HLVDMCERMDMKFS
+208 E
-222 EMDHPKVR
+222 EHPKVR
-230 DKNEKMLEAR
+230 DLNSKMIEAR
-240 GDDKVLLEAQAMAAK
+240 GDDKVLLEAQAMASK

-267 KCVESAINLDDFD
+267 KCVEAAINIDDFD

-293 LLHPQREAM
+293 LMHPQREAM

-311 ASKISDVPKDT
+311 ASKISDVPKET
-322 KVKDIKKA
+322 KVMDIKKA

-357 QDQDNLTRGV
+357 QDEKNLKRGV
-367 SVIEKNYDFMVGRG
+367 SVIEKNYDFMVNKGR
-381 KLTPEQKDIVFGL
+381 LSPEQKDAVFGL
-394 VTSSLDYKDVSDC
+394 VSSSLDYKDVSDC

-418 DLKHEIFKS
+418 ELKHEIFKS
-427 LDEHV
+427 LDTHV

-450 AAVTKRPD
+450 ASVTRRPEL
-458 MVVGTHFFS
+458 VVGTHFFS

-473 LLEVVRGA
+473 LLEVVRGEQ
-481 DTSNETLATIMAVG
+481 TSDETLATIMAIG
-495 KKLKKAAVVALNA
+495 KRLKKAAVVSLNA

-533 PHQIDQAME
+533 PHQIDQALE

-562 WRARKLG
+562 WRARKLS

-583 CEQNRFGQKNGA
+583 CEQDRYGQKSGA
-595 GYYNYT
+595 GYYNYS

-608 AAPENESTYEKISS
+608 PAPENEAVYEKISS
-622 ENGFI
+622 ENGFT
-627 RRDISDEEIVDRCI
+627 RRDISDEEIVERCI

-674 VWRGGPMHHA
+674 IWRGGPMHHA
-684 NTMGLDV
+684 NAMGLDK

-713 LVNLAKNGEKFGDAP
+713 LVNLAKDGGKLGEAP
-728 QKEDRKE
+728 QKGDRKE

>member
-1 MHFLQIFWRITL
+1 
-13 KGTVLYDVRRK
+13 
-24 LDGLYDATDGV
+24 
-35 AVLTVDNP
+35 
-43 PVNPLSDG
+43 
-51 VRTGL
+51 
-56 YDALVKAEEDPTVIG
+56 
-71 VVLTGN
+71 
-77 GRAFIAGADISEFG
+77 
-91 GNVEGVSLNEVFH
+91 
-104 KLEYCS
+104 
-110 KPVVA
+110 
-115 ALNGIALGGG
+115 
-125 LETALCCNYRLADK
+125 
-139 NAFVG
+139 
-144 LPEVNLGLLP
+144 
-154 GGGGTQRL
+154 
-162 PRLTGASE
+162 
-170 ALKMMLSGSHVPAK
+170 MMLSGSHVPAK
-184 KALDIGIIDKI
+184 KALNMGIVDQIS
-195 VENVV
+195 ENIV
-200 EDSIRFII
+200 EDSIEFVKNIA
-208 HLVDMCERMDMKFS
+208 S
-222 EMDHPKVR
+222 ETDTHPKVR

-240 GDDKVLLEAQAMAAK
+240 GNDNVLIEAQAMAAK

-267 KCVESAINLDDFD
+267 KCVEAAINLDDFD

-293 LLHPQREAM
+293 LMHPQREAM

-322 KVKDIKKA
+322 KIMDIKKA

-357 QDQDNLTRGV
+357 QDEENLKRGI
-367 SVIEKNYDFMVGRG
+367 SVIEKNYDFMVNKGR
-381 KLTPEQKDIVFGL
+381 LTSDQKNAVFGL
-394 VTSSLDYKDVSDC
+394 VTSSLNYSDVSDC

-418 DLKHEIFKS
+418 ELKHEIFKT
-427 LDEHV
+427 LDQHV
-432 KEGAILASNT
+432 KPEAILASNT

-450 AAVTKRPD
+450 ASVTTRPD
-458 MVVGTHFFS
+458 KIVGTHFFS

-473 LLEVVRGA
+473 LLEVVRGEQ
-481 DTSNETLATIMAVG
+481 TSNETLATIMAIG
-495 KKLKKAAVVALNA
+495 KKLKKAAVVSLNA

-533 PHQIDQAME
+533 PHQIDQALE

-562 WRARKLG
+562 WRARKLS

-583 CEQNRFGQKNGA
+583 CEQNRYGQKSAA
-595 GYYNYT
+595 GYYNYS

-608 AAPENESTYEKISS
+608 PAPENEATYEKISS
-622 ENGFI
+622 ENGFT
-627 RRDISDEEIVDRCI
+627 RRDITDEEIVDRCI

-674 VWRGGPMHHA
+674 IWRGGPMHHA
-684 NTMGLDV
+684 NALGLDV
-691 VIEKLEKYREITGND
+691 VIEKLEKYKEITGSD

-713 LVNLAKNGEKFGDAP
+713 LVKLAKEGLKLGEAP
-728 QKEDRKE
+728 SKEERKE

>member
-1 MHFLQIFWRITL
+1 M
-13 KGTVLYDVRRK
+13 KGTVLYEVKDN
-24 LDGLYDATDGV
+24 V
-35 AVLTVDNP
+35 AILTVDNP

-51 VRTGL
+51 VRNGL
-56 YDALVKAEEDPTVIG
+56 YESIVKAEEDSNIKG
-71 VVLTGN
+71 VVLTGK

-91 GNVEGVSLNEVFH
+91 GNVEGISLNEVFR
-104 KLEYCS
+104 KLEFCE

-115 ALNGIALGGG
+115 AINGIALGGG
-125 LETALCCNYRLADK
+125 LETALCCNYRIADA

-162 PRLTGASE
+162 PRLTGPSE

-184 KALDIGIIDKI
+184 KALNMGIVDQIS
-195 VENVV
+195 ENVV
-200 EDSIRFII
+200 EDSIEFVKNVALETDI
-208 HLVDMCERMDMKFS
+208 
-222 EMDHPKVR
+222 HPKVR
-230 DKNEKMLEAR
+230 DKNEKMIEAR
-240 GDDKVLLEAQAMAAK
+240 GNENVMLEAQAIAAK
-255 GRKGQF
+255 ARKGQF

-267 KCVESAINLDDFD
+267 KCVEAAINIDDFD

-293 LLHPQREAM
+293 LMHPQREAM

-311 ASKISDVPKDT
+311 ASKISDVPKET
-322 KVKDIKKA
+322 QVMDINKA

-357 QDQDNLTRGV
+357 QDKENLKRGI
-367 SVIEKNYDFMVGRG
+367 SVIEKNYDFMVKKGR
-381 KLTPEQKDIVFGL
+381 LTSDQKDAIFGL
-394 VTSSLDYKDVSDC
+394 ITFGLDYSGISDC

-418 DLKHEIFKS
+418 ELKHEIFKS
-427 LDEHV
+427 LDKHV
-432 KEGAILASNT
+432 KPEAILASNT

-450 AAVTKRPD
+450 ASVTKRPD
-458 MVVGTHFFS
+458 KVVGTHFFS

-473 LLEVVRGA
+473 LLEVVRG
-481 DTSNETLATIMAVG
+481 DQTSNETLATVMAVG
-495 KKLKKAAVVALNA
+495 KKLKKAAVVSLNA

-533 PHQIDQAME
+533 PHQIDQALE

-562 WRARKLG
+562 WRARKLS

-583 CEQNRFGQKNGA
+583 CEQNRYGQKSGA
-595 GYYNYT
+595 GYYNYS

-608 AAPENESTYEKISS
+608 PAPENETTYEKISS
-622 ENGFI
+622 ENGFT
-627 RRDISDEEIVDRCI
+627 RREISDEEIVDRCI
-641 LALINEGA
+641 LALINEGS

-684 NTMGLDV
+684 NAMGLDV
-691 VIEKLEKYREITGND
+691 VIEKLEKYREMTGND

-713 LVNLAKNGEKFGDAP
+713 LVQLAKDDQKLGEAP
-728 QKEDRKE
+728 SKENRKE

>member
-1 MHFLQIFWRITL
+1 M
-13 KGTVLYDVRRK
+13 KGTVLYEVR
-24 LDGLYDATDGV
+24 DDV

-56 YDALVKAEEDPTVIG
+56 YESLVKAEENSDVKG

-91 GNVEGVSLNEVFH
+91 GNVEGISLNEVFS
-104 KLEYCS
+104 KLENCQ

-115 ALNGIALGGG
+115 AINGIALGGG
-125 LETALCCNYRLADK
+125 LETALCCNYSIADNK
-139 NAFVG
+139 AFVG

-162 PRLTGASE
+162 PRLAGPAE
-170 ALKMMLSGSHVPAK
+170 ALKMMLTGAHVPAK
-184 KALDIGIIDKI
+184 KALDLGIVDK
-195 VENVV
+195 VSDDVV
-200 EDSIRFII
+200 TESIAFIRE
-208 HLVDMCERMDMKFS
+208 MASNS
-222 EMDHPKVR
+222 EQHPKVR
-230 DKNEKMLEAR
+230 DKNEKMFEAR
-240 GDDKVLLEAQAMAAK
+240 GNDKVLIEANAMAAK

-267 KCVESAINLDDFD
+267 KCVEAAINLDDFD

-311 ASKISDVPKDT
+311 ASKISDVPKET
-322 KVKDIKKA
+322 KIMDIKKA

-357 QDQDNLTRGV
+357 QDEDNLKRGV
-367 SVIEKNYDFMVGRG
+367 SVIEKNYEFMVNRGR
-381 KLTPEQKDIVFGL
+381 LTAEQKDSVFGL
-394 VTSSLDYKDVSDC
+394 VSSSLDYKDVADC

-418 DLKHEIFKS
+418 ELKHKIFKS

-432 KEGAILASNT
+432 KPGAILASNT
-442 SGLDIDSI
+442 SGLDVDSI
-450 AAVTKRPD
+450 AAVTNRPEL
-458 MVVGTHFFS
+458 VVGTHFFS

-481 DTSNETLATIMAVG
+481 QTSDETLASVMAIG
-495 KKLKKAAVVALNA
+495 KKLKKAAVVSLNA

-533 PHQIDQAME
+533 PHQIDQALE

-583 CEQNRFGQKNGA
+583 CEQNRFGQKSNA
-595 GYYNYT
+595 GYYNYS

-608 AAPENESTYEKISS
+608 PAPENEKTYEKISS
-622 ENGFI
+622 ENGFT

-674 VWRGGPMHHA
+674 IWRGGPMHHA
-684 NTMGLDV
+684 NAMGIDKV
-691 VIEKLEKYREITGND
+691 VEKLNKYREITGND

-713 LVNLAKNGEKFGDAP
+713 LVNLAESGAKLGEAP
-728 QKEDRKE
+728 QKEDRKD

>member
-1 MHFLQIFWRITL
+1 M
-13 KGTVLYDVRRK
+13 
-24 LDGLYDATDGV
+24 
-35 AVLTVDNP
+35 
-43 PVNPLSDG
+43 
-51 VRTGL
+51 RTGL
-56 YDALVKAEEDPTVIG
+56 YESLVKAEENSDVKG

-91 GNVEGVSLNEVFH
+91 GNVEGISLNEVFS
-104 KLEYCS
+104 KLENCQ

-115 ALNGIALGGG
+115 AINGIALGGG
-125 LETALCCNYRLADK
+125 LETALCCNYRIADNK
-139 NAFVG
+139 AFVG

-162 PRLTGASE
+162 PRLAGPAE
-170 ALKMMLSGSHVPAK
+170 ALKMMLTGAHVPAK
-184 KALDIGIIDKI
+184 KALDLGIVDK
-195 VENVV
+195 VSDDVV
-200 EDSIRFII
+200 TESIAFIKE
-208 HLVDMCERMDMKFS
+208 MASNS
-222 EMDHPKVR
+222 EQHPKVR
-230 DKNEKMLEAR
+230 DKNEKMFEAR
-240 GDDKVLLEAQAMAAK
+240 GNDKVLIEANAMAAK

-267 KCVESAINLDDFD
+267 KCVEAAINLDDFD

-311 ASKISDVPKDT
+311 ASKISDVPKET
-322 KVKDIKKA
+322 KIMDIKKA

-357 QDQDNLTRGV
+357 QDEDNLKRGV
-367 SVIEKNYDFMVGRG
+367 SVIEKNYEFMVNRGR
-381 KLTPEQKDIVFGL
+381 LTAEQKDSVFGL
-394 VTSSLDYKDVSDC
+394 VSSSLDYKDVADC

-418 DLKHEIFKS
+418 ELKHKIFKS

-432 KEGAILASNT
+432 KPGAILASNT
-442 SGLDIDSI
+442 SGLDVDSI
-450 AAVTKRPD
+450 AAVTNRPD
-458 MVVGTHFFS
+458 LVVGTHFFS

-481 DTSNETLATIMAVG
+481 QTSDETLASVMAIG
-495 KKLKKAAVVALNA
+495 KKLKKAAVVSLNA

-533 PHQIDQAME
+533 PHQIDQALE

-583 CEQNRFGQKNGA
+583 CEQNRFGQKSNA
-595 GYYNYT
+595 GYYNYS

-608 AAPENESTYEKISS
+608 PAPENEKTYEKISS
-622 ENGFI
+622 ENGFT

-674 VWRGGPMHHA
+674 IWRGGPMHHA
-684 NTMGLDV
+684 NAMGIDKV
-691 VIEKLEKYREITGND
+691 VEKLNKYREITGND

-713 LVNLAKNGEKFGDAP
+713 LVNLAKSGAKLGEAP
-728 QKEDRKE
+728 QKEDRKD

>member
-1 MHFLQIFWRITL
+1 L
-13 KGTVLYDVRRK
+13 KGTVLYEVKDN
-24 LDGLYDATDGV
+24 V
-35 AVLTVDNP
+35 ALLTVDNP

-56 YDALVKAEEDPTVIG
+56 YESLIKAEEDDSVVG

-91 GNVEGVSLNEVFH
+91 GNVEGVSLNEVFQ
-104 KLEYCS
+104 KLEHCS

-115 ALNGIALGGG
+115 AINGIALGGG
-125 LETALCCNYRLADK
+125 LETALCCNYRIADK

-162 PRLTGASE
+162 PRLAGPSE
-170 ALKMMLSGSHVPAK
+170 ALKMMLTGAHVPAK
-184 KALDIGIIDKI
+184 KALDMGIVDGISED
-195 VENVV
+195 VV
-200 EDSIRFII
+200 NESIEFIKNKADSN
-208 HLVDMCERMDMKFS
+208 E
-222 EMDHPKVR
+222 EHPKVR
-230 DKNEKMLEAR
+230 DLNSKMIEAR
-240 GDDKVLLEAQAMAAK
+240 GDDKVLLEAQAMASK

-267 KCVESAINLDDFD
+267 KCVEAAINIDDFD

-293 LLHPQREAM
+293 LMHPQREAM

-311 ASKISDVPKDT
+311 ASKISDVPKET
-322 KVKDIKKA
+322 KVMDIKKA

-357 QDQDNLTRGV
+357 QDEENLKRGV
-367 SVIEKNYDFMVGRG
+367 SVIEKNYDFMVNKGR
-381 KLTPEQKDIVFGL
+381 LSPEQKDAVFGL
-394 VTSSLDYKDVSDC
+394 VSSSLDYKDVSDC

-418 DLKHEIFKS
+418 ELKHEIFKS
-427 LDEHV
+427 LDSHV
-432 KEGAILASNT
+432 KDGAILASNT

-450 AAVTKRPD
+450 ASVTSRPEL
-458 MVVGTHFFS
+458 VVGTHFFS

-473 LLEVVRGA
+473 LLEVVRGEQ
-481 DTSNETLATIMAVG
+481 TSDETLATIMAIG
-495 KKLKKAAVVALNA
+495 KRLKKAAVVSLNA

-533 PHQIDQAME
+533 PHQIDQALE

-562 WRARKLG
+562 WRARKLS

-583 CEQNRFGQKNGA
+583 CEQDRYGQKSGA
-595 GYYNYT
+595 GYYNYS

-608 AAPENESTYEKISS
+608 PAPENEAVYEKISS
-622 ENGFI
+622 ENGFT
-627 RRDISDEEIVDRCI
+627 RRDISDEEIVERCI

-674 VWRGGPMHHA
+674 IWRGGPMHHA
-684 NTMGLDV
+684 NAMGLDK

-713 LVNLAKNGEKFGDAP
+713 LVNLAKDGGKLGEAP
-728 QKEDRKE
+728 QKGDRKE

>member
-1 MHFLQIFWRITL
+1 L
-13 KGTVLYDVRRK
+13 KGTVLYEVN
-24 LDGLYDATDGV
+24 DGV

-51 VRTGL
+51 VRNGL
-56 YDALVKAEEDPTVIG
+56 YESLQKAEDDNSVKG
-71 VVLTGN
+71 VVLTGK

-91 GNVEGVSLNEVFH
+91 GNVEGKSLNEVFQ
-104 KLEYCS
+104 KLEFCK

-115 ALNGIALGGG
+115 AINGIALGGG
-125 LETALCCNYRLADK
+125 LETALCCNYRIIDK
-139 NAFVG
+139 SAIVG

-162 PRLTGASE
+162 PRLAGPGE
-170 ALKMMLSGSHVPAK
+170 ALKMMLTGSHVPAQ
-184 KALDIGIIDKI
+184 KALNLGIVNSISDD
-195 VENVV
+195 VV
-200 EDSIRFII
+200 AESIEFIKE
-208 HLVDMCERMDMKFS
+208 VAEKTD
-222 EMDHPKVR
+222 DHPKVR
-230 DKNEKMLEAR
+230 DFNEKMMEAR
-240 GDDKVLLEAQAMAAK
+240 GDDKVLLEAQAMASK

-267 KCVESAINLDDFD
+267 KCVEAAINMDDFD

-293 LLHPQREAM
+293 LMHPQREAM

-311 ASKISDVPKDT
+311 ASKISDVPKET
-322 KVKDIKKA
+322 KVMDIKKA

-357 QDQDNLTRGV
+357 QDEENLKRGI
-367 SVIEKNYDFMVGRG
+367 SVIEKNYDFMVNKGR
-381 KLTPEQKDIVFGL
+381 LTQEQKDGVFGL
-394 VTSSLDYKDVSDC
+394 VSSSLEYKDLSEC

-418 DLKHEIFKS
+418 ELKHEIFKS

-432 KEGAILASNT
+432 KEDAILASNT

-450 AAVTKRPD
+450 ASVTKRPD
-458 MVVGTHFFS
+458 KVVGTHFFS

-473 LLEVVRGA
+473 LLEVVRGE
-481 DTSNETLATIMAVG
+481 DTSDETLATVMSVG
-495 KKLKKAAVVALNA
+495 KRLKKAAVVSLNA

-533 PHQIDQAME
+533 PHQIDQALE

-583 CEQNRFGQKNGA
+583 CEQDRYGQKNGA
-595 GYYNYT
+595 GYYNYS

-608 AAPENESTYEKISS
+608 PAPENEALYERISS
-622 ENGFI
+622 DNGFT
-627 RRDISDEEIVDRCI
+627 RRDISDEEIVDRCM

-649 DILSEGVAQR
+649 DILHEGVAQR

-674 VWRGGPMHHA
+674 IWRGGPMHHA
-684 NTMGLDV
+684 NAMGLDKV
-691 VIEKLEKYREITGND
+691 VEKLEKYQKLTGSD

-713 LVNLAKNGEKFGDAP
+713 LVKLANNGELLGEAP
-728 QKEDRKE
+728 QKDDRKQ
-735 KLGFEMSSVANNF
+735 KLDFEMSSVANNF

>member
-1 MHFLQIFWRITL
+1 M
-13 KGTVLYDVRRK
+13 KGTVLYEVKDN
-24 LDGLYDATDGV
+24 V
-35 AVLTVDNP
+35 AILTVDNP

-51 VRTGL
+51 VRNGL
-56 YDALVKAEEDPTVIG
+56 YESIVKAEEDSNIKG
-71 VVLTGN
+71 VVLTGK

-91 GNVEGVSLNEVFH
+91 GNVEGISLNEVFR
-104 KLEYCS
+104 KLEFCE

-115 ALNGIALGGG
+115 AINGIALGGG
-125 LETALCCNYRLADK
+125 LETALCCNYRIADA

-162 PRLTGASE
+162 PRLTGPSE

-184 KALDIGIIDKI
+184 KALNMGIVDQIS
-195 VENVV
+195 ENVV
-200 EDSIRFII
+200 EDSIEFVKNVVIET
-208 HLVDMCERMDMKFS
+208 DT
-222 EMDHPKVR
+222 HPKVR
-230 DKNEKMLEAR
+230 DNNEKMIEAR
-240 GDDKVLLEAQAMAAK
+240 GNENVMLEAQAIVAK
-255 GRKGQF
+255 ARKGQF

-267 KCVESAINLDDFD
+267 KCVEAAINLDDFD

-293 LLHPQREAM
+293 LMHPQREAM

-311 ASKISDVPKDT
+311 ASKISDVPKET
-322 KVKDIKKA
+322 QVMDIKKA

-357 QDQDNLTRGV
+357 QDKENLKRGI
-367 SVIEKNYDFMVGRG
+367 SVIEKNYDFMVNKGR
-381 KLTPEQKDIVFGL
+381 LTSDQKDSIFGL
-394 VTSSLDYKDVSDC
+394 ITSGLDYSGISDC

-418 DLKHEIFKS
+418 ELKHEIFKS
-427 LDEHV
+427 LDKHV
-432 KEGAILASNT
+432 KPEAILASNT

-450 AAVTKRPD
+450 ASVTNRPD
-458 MVVGTHFFS
+458 KVVGTHFFS

-473 LLEVVRGA
+473 LLEVVRG
-481 DTSNETLATIMAVG
+481 DQTSNETLATIMAIG
-495 KKLKKAAVVALNA
+495 KKLKKAAVVSLNA

-533 PHQIDQAME
+533 PHQIDQALE

-562 WRARKLG
+562 WRARKLS

-583 CEQNRFGQKNGA
+583 CEQNRYGQKSGA
-595 GYYNYT
+595 GYYNYS

-608 AAPENESTYEKISS
+608 PAPENETTYEKISL
-622 ENGFI
+622 ENGFT
-627 RRDISDEEIVDRCI
+627 RREISDEEIVDRCI
-641 LALINEGA
+641 LALINEGS

-684 NTMGLDV
+684 NAMGLDV
-691 VIEKLEKYREITGND
+691 VIEKLEKYREMTGND

-713 LVNLAKNGEKFGDAP
+713 LVQLAKDDQKLGEAP
-728 QKEDRKE
+728 SKENRKE

>member
-1 MHFLQIFWRITL
+1 L
-13 KGTVLYDVRRK
+13 KGTVLYDIK
-24 LDGLYDATDGV
+24 DGIAI
-35 AVLTVDNP
+35 LTVDNP

-51 VRTGL
+51 VRAGL
-56 YDALVKAEEDPTVIG
+56 YECLVKAEEDSSVKG
-71 VVLTGN
+71 LVLTGK
-77 GRAFIAGADISEFG
+77 GRAFIGGADISEFG
-91 GNVEGVSLNEVFH
+91 GNGEGITLNDVFN
-104 KLEYCS
+104 KLESCS

-115 ALNGIALGGG
+115 AINGFALGGG
-125 LETALCCNYRLADK
+125 LETALCCNYRIADK

-162 PRLTGASE
+162 PRLAGPSE
-170 ALKMMLSGSHVPAK
+170 ALKMMLTGSHIPAK
-184 KALDIGIIDKI
+184 KALNIGIVDKI
-195 VENVV
+195 SENVV
-200 EDSIRFII
+200 EDSISF
-208 HLVDMCERMDMKFS
+208 VTEKA
-222 EMDHPKVR
+222 ENGENHPKVR
-230 DKNEKMLEAR
+230 DMNEKVIEAR

-311 ASKISDVPKDT
+311 ASKIADVPKDT
-322 KVKDIKKA
+322 QIKDIKKA

-357 QDQDNLTRGV
+357 QDEDNLKRGM

-381 KLTPEQKDIVFGL
+381 KLTSDQKDMVFGL
-394 VTSSLDYKDVSDC
+394 VTSSLEYKDLSDC

-418 DLKHEIFKS
+418 ELKHEIFKS

-432 KEGAILASNT
+432 KDDAILASNT

-450 AAVTKRPD
+450 ASVTKRPEL
-458 MVVGTHFFS
+458 VVGTHFFS

-473 LLEVVRGA
+473 LLEVVRGEQ
-481 DTSNETLATIMAVG
+481 TSNETLATIMAIG
-495 KKLKKAAVVALNA
+495 KKLKKAAVVSLNA
-508 PGFIGNRMLFGY
+508 PGFIGNRMLFRY

-533 PHQIDQAME
+533 PHQVDQALE

-583 CEQNRFGQKNGA
+583 CEQNRFGQKSAA
-595 GYYNYT
+595 GYYNYS

-608 AAPENESTYEKISS
+608 PAPENEATYEKISS
-622 ENGFI
+622 ENGFT

-674 VWRGGPMHHA
+674 IWRGGPMHHA
-684 NTMGLDV
+684 NAMGLDV
-691 VIEKLEKYREITGND
+691 VIEKLEKYKEITSND
-706 VYKPSEM
+706 AYQPSEM
-713 LVNLAKNGEKFGDAP
+713 LIDLAKNGEKLAEAP
-728 QKEDRKE
+728 QKDNRKD

>member
-1 MHFLQIFWRITL
+1 M
-13 KGTVLYDVRRK
+13 KGTVLYEVR
-24 LDGLYDATDGV
+24 DDV

-56 YDALVKAEEDPTVIG
+56 YESLVKAEENSDVKG

-91 GNVEGVSLNEVFH
+91 GNVEGISLNEVFS
-104 KLEYCS
+104 KLENCQ

-115 ALNGIALGGG
+115 AINGIALGGG
-125 LETALCCNYRLADK
+125 LETALCCNYRIADNK
-139 NAFVG
+139 AFVG

-162 PRLTGASE
+162 PRLAGPAE
-170 ALKMMLSGSHVPAK
+170 ALKMMLTGAHVPAK
-184 KALDIGIIDKI
+184 KALDLGIVDK
-195 VENVV
+195 VSDDVV
-200 EDSIRFII
+200 TESIAFIRE
-208 HLVDMCERMDMKFS
+208 MASNS
-222 EMDHPKVR
+222 EQHPKVR
-230 DKNEKMLEAR
+230 DKNEKMFEAR
-240 GDDKVLLEAQAMAAK
+240 GNDKVLIEANAMAAK

-267 KCVESAINLDDFD
+267 KCVEAAINLDDFD

-311 ASKISDVPKDT
+311 ASKISDVPKET
-322 KVKDIKKA
+322 KIMDIKKA

-357 QDQDNLTRGV
+357 QDEDNLKRGV
-367 SVIEKNYDFMVGRG
+367 SVIEKNYEFMVNRGR
-381 KLTPEQKDIVFGL
+381 LTAEQKDSVFGL
-394 VTSSLDYKDVSDC
+394 VSSSLDYKDVADC

-418 DLKHEIFKS
+418 ELKHKIFKS

-432 KEGAILASNT
+432 KPGAILASNT
-442 SGLDIDSI
+442 SGLDVDSI
-450 AAVTKRPD
+450 AAVTNRPEL
-458 MVVGTHFFS
+458 VVGTHFFS

-481 DTSNETLATIMAVG
+481 QTSDETLASVMAIG
-495 KKLKKAAVVALNA
+495 KKLKKAAVVSLNA

-533 PHQIDQAME
+533 PHQIDQALE

-583 CEQNRFGQKNGA
+583 CEQNRFGQKSNA
-595 GYYNYT
+595 GYYNYS

-608 AAPENESTYEKISS
+608 PAPENEKTYEKISS
-622 ENGFI
+622 ENGFT

-674 VWRGGPMHHA
+674 IWRGGPMHHA
-684 NTMGLDV
+684 NAMGIDKV
-691 VIEKLEKYREITGND
+691 VEKLNKYREITGND

-713 LVNLAKNGEKFGDAP
+713 LVKLAESGAKLGEAP
-728 QKEDRKE
+728 QKEDRKD

>member
-1 MHFLQIFWRITL
+1 M
-13 KGTVLYDVRRK
+13 KGTVLYEIK
-24 LDGLYDATDGV
+24 ENIAI
-35 AVLTVDNP
+35 LTVDNP

-51 VRTGL
+51 IRTGV
-56 YDALVKAEEDPTVIG
+56 YENIIKAQEDDSVKGI
-71 VVLTGN
+71 VLTGN

-91 GNVEGVSLNEVFH
+91 GQIEGKTLNEMFE
-104 KLEYCS
+104 KLEFCT

-115 ALNGIALGGG
+115 AINGLALGGG
-125 LETALCCNYRLADK
+125 LETALCCNYRIADSK
-139 NAFVG
+139 AIVG

-162 PRLTGASE
+162 PRLAGPAE
-170 ALKMMLSGSHVPAK
+170 ALKMMLSGMHISAK
-184 KALDIGIIDKI
+184 KALDMGIIDKI
-195 VENVV
+195 SENVV
-200 EDSIRFII
+200 DDSIEFIKEI
-208 HLVDMCERMDMKFS
+208 SNNTEQ
-222 EMDHPKVR
+222 HPKVR
-230 DKNEKMLEAR
+230 DFNEKVIDAR
-240 GDDKVLLEAQAMAAK
+240 GNDNILLEAQAMAAK
-255 GRKGQF
+255 TRKGQF

-267 KCVESAINLDDFD
+267 KCVESAINIDDFD

-293 LLHPQREAM
+293 LMHPQREAM

-311 ASKISDVPKDT
+311 ASKISDLPKET
-322 KVKDIKKA
+322 KIMDIKKA

-338 GGGIAMCFANAG
+338 GGGISMCFANAG

-357 QDQDNLTRGV
+357 QDEENIKRGL
-367 SVIEKNYDFMVGRG
+367 SVIEKNYDFMVNRG
-381 KLTPEQKDIVFGL
+381 KLTAEQKDKVFGL
-394 VTSSLDYKDVSDC
+394 ITSSLDYKDLSDC

-418 DLKHEIFKS
+418 ELKHKIFKS

-450 AAVTKRPD
+450 ASVTNRPEL
-458 MVVGTHFFS
+458 VVGTHFFS

-481 DTSNETLATIMAVG
+481 QTSDETLATVMAIG
-495 KKLKKAAVVALNA
+495 KKLKKAAVVSLNA
-508 PGFIGNRMLFGY
+508 PGFIGNRMLFRY

-533 PHQIDQAME
+533 PHQIDQALE

-583 CEQNRFGQKNGA
+583 CEQDRYGQKSSA
-595 GYYNYT
+595 GYYNYS

-608 AAPENESTYEKISS
+608 PAPENEAIYEKISS
-622 ENGFI
+622 ENGFT
-627 RRDISDEEIVDRCI
+627 RREISDEEIIDRCT

-674 VWRGGPMHHA
+674 IWRGGPMHHA
-684 NTMGLDV
+684 NAMGLDK
-691 VIEKLEKYREITGND
+691 VIEKLNKYKEVTGND
-706 VYKPSEM
+706 AYNPSE
-713 LVNLAKNGEKFGDAP
+713 LLIKLAKNGELLGEAP
-728 QKEDRKE
+728 KKEDRKE
-735 KLGFEMSSVANNF
+735 KLDFEMSSVANNF